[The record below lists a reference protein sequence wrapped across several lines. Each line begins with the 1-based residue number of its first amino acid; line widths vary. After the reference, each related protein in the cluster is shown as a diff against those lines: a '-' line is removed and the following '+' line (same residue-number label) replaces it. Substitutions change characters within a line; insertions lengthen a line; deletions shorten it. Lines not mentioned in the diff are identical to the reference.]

1 MSSNRKSAASRR
13 NSCKSCGPRTAAG
26 KAIASRNAL
35 RHGLSAVAHQQP
47 DSSTEIQRFA
57 QAICG
62 QNETSALLE
71 QARAIVTN
79 ELVLRSV
86 NVQKIAVVERLREPT
101 AIALAKGDNS
111 MELATARF
119 MRAWLAHR
127 ELETLIP
134 QVLKKYEDQMP
145 PLTENNERRVNEFT
159 QQEIGI
165 VPLRIKAL
173 LDEVNDSDLEQKDAA
188 VELAR
193 KLVEEQH
200 RDKYEALEAAA
211 ADLIRLER
219 YERRAWS
226 RQKRAIRSFMNLKM
240 MTPVSQS

>member
-1 MSSNRKSAASRR
+1 
-13 NSCKSCGPRTAAG
+13 
-26 KAIASRNAL
+26 
-35 RHGLSAVAHQQP
+35 
-47 DSSTEIQRFA
+47 
-57 QAICG
+57 
-62 QNETSALLE
+62 
-71 QARAIVTN
+71 
-79 ELVLRSV
+79 
-86 NVQKIAVVERLREPT
+86 
-101 AIALAKGDNS
+101 
-111 MELATARF
+111 MELATAKF

-188 VELAR
+188 VGLAR
-193 KLVEEQH
+193 KLVEEQQ